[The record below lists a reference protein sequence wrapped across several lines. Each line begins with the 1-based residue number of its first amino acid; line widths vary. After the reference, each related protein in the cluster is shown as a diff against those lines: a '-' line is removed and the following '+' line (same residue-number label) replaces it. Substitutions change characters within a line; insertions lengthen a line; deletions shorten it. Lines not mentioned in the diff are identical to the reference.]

1 MTHPKDGSTDA
12 PTPTGQPTPS
22 QPPLSWRFEFANYG
36 ATRDFLD
43 LLADLSK
50 REDYYPNLNFG
61 KTYVNVSMDAEGQAA
76 LGAKADA
83 FVEEMK
89 VLAARGQT

>member
-1 MTHPKDGSTDA
+1 MTQPDDVDA
-12 PTPTGQPTPS
+12 ATTAR
-22 QPPLSWRFEFANYG
+22 QPPLNWRFEFATYG
-36 ATRDFLD
+36 ATRVFLD

-61 KTYVNVSMDAEGQAA
+61 KTYVNVSMDAESQAA
-76 LGAKADA
+76 LGERADA

-89 VLAARGQT
+89 ALAARGQT

>member
-1 MTHPKDGSTDA
+1 MTQPKDTDA
-12 PTPTGQPTPS
+12 ATPARQPA
-22 QPPLSWRFEFANYG
+22 LNWRFEFATYG

-50 REDYYPNLNFG
+50 RDGYYPNINFG

-89 VLAARGQT
+89 AHAALGQT